1 MDIPNQSG
9 NSSKR
14 PMSSNAIL
22 ETPPLA
28 SKRREN
34 KDRNAC
40 EDNEDVKGDSKT
52 LKEPSTVAEVL
63 LNSGSAEHKITLDQT
78 SVLSS
83 KVSSNE
89 GVAVQET
96 SLEKKAIGSDLN
108 TSKVTSLVKYAGI
121 GSGSSFMTDINE
133 LSAELSA
140 AIASSPPQPIRL
152 SMSETNLLSTTPP
165 TGNRRSP
172 VGKDHGT

>member
-1 MDIPNQSG
+1 M
-9 NSSKR
+9 
-14 PMSSNAIL
+14 
-22 ETPPLA
+22 
-28 SKRREN
+28 
-34 KDRNAC
+34 
-40 EDNEDVKGDSKT
+40 
-52 LKEPSTVAEVL
+52 
-63 LNSGSAEHKITLDQT
+63 
-78 SVLSS
+78 LSS

-96 SLEKKAIGSDLN
+96 SLEKKAIGSDLK
-108 TSKVTSLVKYAGI
+108 TSKVTSLVKYARN

-133 LSAELSA
+133 MSAELSA

-172 VGKDHGT
+172 AGKDHGT